1 MSAAVILPIGLAI
14 AINSALFSVLD
25 GLLFRPLPFHESNQ
39 LVAIEYRRDG
49 ARPPELQYQPALAP
63 QRAALLARIAASPLL
78 VARAQAGLSQFF
90 DTGEAR
96 DNGVEATGIDT
107 NFFPLLGLAPAL
119 GSGFQVDDERS
130 PALRS
135 LTSETPLPVI
145 IGHDLW
151 VQRYGGHQ
159 DVLGVHELAGRR
171 VRVVGVMGPGV
182 KFPGDTNVWAPV
194 ASTRSFPPTYVRLAP
209 RATVA
214 QLAASLPELTVKPL
228 RDAIRP
234 GDSRSLAVIFAAS
247 VLLLLVA
254 WVQVAA
260 LVFSSAIGRLH
271 EIGVQLAIGCG
282 RARLV
287 RQFALENLLLAGA
300 AFALAWVVSRPL
312 TMFIVGILPADLSHG
327 QYLVPDTRTFLFAC
341 AMSLVGLGL
350 LTVLPFSVIRRAA
363 PIMLL
368 RGHFGEMP
376 ISAERRRHLLL
387 IGQMTLTALLL
398 YLSGL
403 SVHSFVRAVTLDYG
417 FEAEHVLVFTPPSWG
432 YTLGYTAGPAEARR
446 AYDEAKRKIQLSYES
461 LRDVPGV
468 VAAARFFTAP
478 LGVHVVNMPP
488 PAEVTY
494 FDGRPLTGVYA
505 RSNSTDDDFVRALG
519 ATVVAGASFD
529 SPEFAGRENVA
540 VINEALARALSPTVN
555 VLGQEVRLGVVGH
568 ELRTL
573 YFRGRII
580 GVIKDLVDSPAVP
593 PDPEFFVSTRQR
605 YFATDLIAIRATP
618 SVEAA
623 LPAIRTTLERVW
635 GPLPPRQFG
644 YMRDELRSVL
654 TPYRGQS
661 TLMSLIAVFCLP
673 LAAVGLTG
681 ALLHSVRV
689 RTKETA
695 IRVALGADPVAIR
708 RAVVRRSLGAVGIG
722 ILLGTALGAM
732 AGRLIAHQLF
742 RVEAID
748 VWTMAAVAG
757 GLLVL
762 AWAAALLPARRA
774 ASIEPAAALRQA

>member
-1 MSAAVILPIGLAI
+1 
-14 AINSALFSVLD
+14 
-25 GLLFRPLPFHESNQ
+25 
-39 LVAIEYRRDG
+39 
-49 ARPPELQYQPALAP
+49 
-63 QRAALLARIAASPLL
+63 
-78 VARAQAGLSQFF
+78 
-90 DTGEAR
+90 
-96 DNGVEATGIDT
+96 
-107 NFFPLLGLAPAL
+107 
-119 GSGFQVDDERS
+119 
-130 PALRS
+130 
-135 LTSETPLPVI
+135 
-145 IGHDLW
+145 
-151 VQRYGGHQ
+151 
-159 DVLGVHELAGRR
+159 
-171 VRVVGVMGPGV
+171 
-182 KFPGDTNVWAPV
+182 
-194 ASTRSFPPTYVRLAP
+194 
-209 RATVA
+209 
-214 QLAASLPELTVKPL
+214 
-228 RDAIRP
+228 
-234 GDSRSLAVIFAAS
+234 
-247 VLLLLVA
+247 
-254 WVQVAA
+254 
-260 LVFSSAIGRLH
+260 
-271 EIGVQLAIGCG
+271 
-282 RARLV
+282 
-287 RQFALENLLLAGA
+287 
-300 AFALAWVVSRPL
+300 
-312 TMFIVGILPADLSHG
+312 MFIVGMLPNDLSHG

-350 LTVLPFSVIRRAA
+350 LTVLPFGLIRHAA

-368 RGHFGEMP
+368 RGHVGELP
-376 ISAERRRHLLL
+376 ISAERRRQVLL

-417 FEAEHVLVFTPPSWG
+417 FEAEHVLVFTPPAWT
-432 YTLGYTAGPAEARR
+432 YTTLADARE
-446 AYDEAKRKIQLSYES
+446 AYDEAKRKIQVSYES
-461 LRDVPGV
+461 LRGAPGV
-468 VAAARFFTAP
+468 VAAARFYTAP
-478 LGVHVVNMPP
+478 LGVHVGNMSP
-488 PAEVTY
+488 PAEITY
-494 FDGRPLTGVYA
+494 FDGRPLVGVYA
-505 RSNSTDDDFVRALG
+505 RDNSTDDDFVRALG

-529 SPEFAGRENVA
+529 SPEFAGHDNVA
-540 VINEALARALSPTVN
+540 VINEALARVLSPTVN
-555 VLGQEVRLGVVGH
+555 VLGQEMRLGVVGH

-673 LAAVGLTG
+673 LAAVGLMG

-689 RTKETA
+689 RTRETA
-695 IRVALGADPVAIR
+695 IRVALGADPAAIR
-708 RAVVRRSLGAVGIG
+708 RAVVRRSLGAVGIA
-722 ILLGTALGAM
+722 ILLGTALGAL

-748 VWTMAAVAG
+748 GWTMAAVAG

-774 ASIEPAAALRQA
+774 ASIEPAAALRQG